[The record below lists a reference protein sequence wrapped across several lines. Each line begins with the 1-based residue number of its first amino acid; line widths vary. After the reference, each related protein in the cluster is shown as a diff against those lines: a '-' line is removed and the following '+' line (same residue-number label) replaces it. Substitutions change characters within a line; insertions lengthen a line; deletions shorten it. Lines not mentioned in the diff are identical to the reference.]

1 MTRKAKFHLP
11 KKKCVQTLTKR
22 KGTIVGWKKVGKGKH
37 TAFLLLAC
45 PVGKLQRGTKR
56 CKVGTFAK
64 EKVKALR
71 GNSCPV
77 KMRRA

>member
-1 MTRKAKFHLP
+1 MTRPAKFHLP

-22 KGTIVGWKKVGKGKH
+22 KGTIVGWKKVGKGPT

-45 PVGKLQRGTKR
+45 PVGKLQKGTKR

-71 GNSCPV
+71 GKACPV
-77 KMRRA
+77 SMKRV